1 MLRARDSTLGAV
13 SHTELA
19 AHAMVVAALI
29 LLAMIVAGVF

>member
-1 MLRARDSTLGAV
+1 VVSAV

-19 AHAMVVAALI
+19 AYAMAVAALI